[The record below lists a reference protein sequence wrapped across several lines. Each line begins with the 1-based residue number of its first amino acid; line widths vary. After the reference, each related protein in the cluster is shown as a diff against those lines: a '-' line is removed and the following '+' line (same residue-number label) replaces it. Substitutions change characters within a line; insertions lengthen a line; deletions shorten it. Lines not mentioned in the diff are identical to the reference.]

1 MFFFDPTYLCFMA
14 PAFILMMLTSWYVK
28 SAYNRWSQVRV
39 RSGLT
44 GAQAAQ
50 RLIANGGYGGNSWS
64 VQSSSGGLAGVQIQR
79 IGGNLT
85 DNYDPRTKVLNLSQ
99 GVADV
104 PSVAAVAVAAH
115 ELGHA
120 MQDADDYFPLRFR
133 SALVPM
139 VNIGSW
145 LGWIM
150 IMGGIVLATMMN
162 ASSFGVQLAWLG
174 VLVFSGG
181 AIFALATLPVE
192 LNASARAKRLL
203 AETGIVSGQDEINGV
218 NTVLNAAALTYV
230 AGLATALLQ
239 LLYFVSLVGGLG
251 GRRRG

>member
-1 MFFFDPTYLCFMA
+1 MFFLDPTYLCFMA
-14 PAFILMMLTSWYVK
+14 PGLLLVMFASWYVN
-28 SAYNRWSQVRV
+28 SAYSKWGRVGV

-50 RLIANGGYGGNSWS
+50 RLIM
-64 VQSSSGGLAGVQIQR
+64 SGGLNGVQV
-79 IGGNLT
+79 GGVAGNLT
-85 DNYDPRTKVLNLSQ
+85 DNYDPRDKVLHLSPN
-99 GVADV
+99 VANTA
-104 PSVAAVAVAAH
+104 SVAAVAVAAH

-133 SALVPM
+133 AALVPA
-139 VNIGSW
+139 VSIGSW

-150 IMGGIVLATMMN
+150 IFAGLLLRLTN
-162 ASSFGVQLAWLG
+162 LAWLG

-181 AIFALATLPVE
+181 ALFALATLPVE

-203 AETGIVSGQDEINGV
+203 ADTGIVAGQDEQAGV
-218 NTVLNAAALTYV
+218 NSVLNAAALTYV
-230 AGLATALLQ
+230 AGLAAAILQ

-251 GRRRG
+251 RRRRG